1 LTGGSRGALRLRV
14 SEDGADEERL
24 GLLTGYLQ
32 QDLLQLDVE
41 DVSRPAA
48 GQAPAGTRAVDP
60 VAVAELLVTL
70 GRSAEGLRAV
80 VLAVRRW
87 LSRSDGVRRTV
98 RLELGGDVLEL
109 SEASLGDQQRLVD
122 VFVERHAV
130 GAEG

>member
-1 LTGGSRGALRLRV
+1 MRESQTAGDE
-14 SEDGADEERL
+14 EDGADEERL

-32 QDLLQLDVE
+32 QELLQLDVE
-41 DVSRPAA
+41 DVSTPAA
-48 GQAPAGTRAVDP
+48 GQPPPGTRAVDP

-98 RLELGGDVLEL
+98 RLEIGGDVLEL
-109 SEASLGDQQRLVD
+109 SEASLTDQQRLVD

-130 GAEG
+130 GAGG